1 MPTFSRKP
9 KANMKLNG
17 ETKEV
22 IPLKQ
27 GKRQGCTPPP
37 NLFNIVHEVGGLVPG
52 SYGGT
57 G

>member
-1 MPTFSRKP
+1 
-9 KANMKLNG
+9 MKLNG

-37 NLFNIVHEVGGLVPG
+37 TRFHIVHEGGGLVA
-52 SYGGT
+52 GGD
-57 G
+57 GGRG